1 MQKNVIK
8 QGERNMVS
16 RMLHAKSDKETIATW
31 RSDLNGILQ
40 VFNVRSATAAWPPL
54 IVSFQAELALNT
66 NLTVSDIR
74 HEVANTHNIVSDTH
88 HDVLTTKTIV
98 SDAHCDILN
107 TQTIVSDVCQ
117 DVTNTHTVVSNT
129 HAIVSELQHNV
140 SDIHRTMVESREMT
154 DGKNRSVIPTTDGS
168 SISYLHLAHMGN
180 LLHHLRGLASDA
192 RT

>member
-8 QGERNMVS
+8 QGERNRVS

-40 VFNVRSATAAWPPL
+40 VFNVRSITAAWPPL

-74 HEVANTHNIVSDTH
+74 HEVVNTQNIVSDTH
-88 HDVLTTKTIV
+88 RDVLTTQTIV

-107 TQTIVSDVCQ
+107 TQTIVSDVRQ
-117 DVTNTHTVVSNT
+117 DVTNTHSVVSNT

-140 SDIHRTMVESREMT
+140 SDIHRTMVESREGT

-168 SISYLHLAHMGN
+168 SISYLHLAHLGN
-180 LLHHLRGLASDA
+180 HLHHLRGLASDA
-192 RT
+192 RI